1 MKISRIRLTN
11 FRCYRGR
18 QDWLDLSTTPS
29 ANLVIIFGE
38 NMKGK
43 TSLLQSIRWGLYG
56 SARDRQ
62 GREIPLVDPET
73 KEQLLSRDAESEGD
87 YSLAVE
93 IEFRHENET
102 HMLRRS
108 VSAARKPTEDGDFA
122 VSRELK
128 VGTRVLSEGSIDP
141 YIQNMLSEDVSR
153 FFLFD
158 AEMLEEYE
166 DLLKNPEK
174 ESLAVKGAIEKVVG
188 LPALQVFSSFRNEAA
203 ESEQQ
208 QNAYLRKKAKHDN
221 LLEEL
226 ARLENA
232 VRGKTSDV
240 AELESEH
247 ARLQQQVNDA
257 ELAVRKNADI
267 DAKIREKN
275 VLEGQIETEAN
286 RLRDAQRAIA
296 AVLQTTWWLPVVP
309 QIQRRIDNLRA
320 DRSQAISAIQSLNWL
335 EKLEESRV
343 ARACALC
350 GTGLDHSALKRVQ
363 DEATRVKLENYGVN
377 LASLFDALKRA
388 EVYEKYNSGDALAQ
402 VRVREE
408 TCIEAEIAI
417 AELETRIR
425 EITAGMGE
433 RAYGDYTTK
442 YERWQRLGAQ
452 LTGLESRIKDQRA
465 DLKILI
471 EERDRKQGQANKSP
485 DADPTLAYKT
495 SVYRFMADI
504 FECGV
509 ETFRDSLRDAIGAD
523 ASDIFR
529 RLTTE
534 PAYQG
539 LAIDEN
545 YGLAL
550 LDSQGRPV
558 PGRSAG
564 AEQIVA
570 LSLIGGLNRAAV
582 REGPVV
588 MDSNFARLDQGH
600 RANVLRFLPYLGSQ
614 VIVLVHSGE
623 IGKDEDLGEAG
634 KHVARRYEVVPVSET
649 ISRIVPEVV

>member
-1 MKISRIRLTN
+1 MKINRIRLTN
-11 FRCYRGR
+11 FRCYKGQ
-18 QDWLDLSTTPS
+18 QDWLDLSTTPT
-29 ANLVIIFGE
+29 ANLVIVFGE

-43 TSLLQSIRWGLYG
+43 TSLLQAIRWCLYG

-62 GREIPLVDPET
+62 GKEIPLVDPET
-73 KEQLLSRDAESEGD
+73 KEQLLSRDAEFEGT

-93 IEFRHENET
+93 IEFEHENEA
-102 HMLRRS
+102 HILRRS
-108 VSAARKPTEDGDFA
+108 VSADTKPTENRDFR
-122 VSRELK
+122 VSRDLK
-128 VGTRVLSEGSIDP
+128 VGTRVLPDSSIDP

-174 ESLAVKGAIEKVVG
+174 EALAVKAAIEKVVG
-188 LPALQVFSSFRNEAA
+188 LPALRVFTTLREEAV

-208 QNAYLRKKAKHDN
+208 QNAYLRKKAKHET
-221 LLEEL
+221 LLEDL
-226 ARLENA
+226 ARLENF
-232 VRGKTSDV
+232 VRGKTTDI
-240 AELESEH
+240 AELEAER

-257 ELAVRKNADI
+257 ELAMRKNADI
-267 DAKIREKN
+267 DAKIKEKN
-275 VLEGQIETEAN
+275 VLEDQVETEQD
-286 RLRDAQRAIA
+286 RLEQAQKAIA
-296 AVLQTTWWLPVVP
+296 AVLQATWWLPVVP

-320 DRSQAISAIQSLNWL
+320 DRSQAMSAMQGLNWL
-335 EKLEESRV
+335 EKLEESN
-343 ARACALC
+343 ASKTCALC
-350 GTGLDHSALKRVQ
+350 GTALDHSALKRVQ
-363 DEATRVKLENYGVN
+363 DEVTRMKLEHYGQDM
-377 LASLFDALKRA
+377 ASLLNAVQRA
-388 EVYEKYNSGDALAQ
+388 EIYEKYNSADAVAE
-402 VRVREE
+402 VRLREE
-408 TCIEAEIAI
+408 TTVEAEIAI
-417 AELETRIR
+417 SELETRVR
-425 EITAGMGE
+425 EITASMGD
-433 RAYGDYTTK
+433 RAYGDYNTK
-442 YERWQRLGAQ
+442 YERWQRLSGQ
-452 LTGLESRIKDQRA
+452 LTDLESRIKGQRG
-465 DLKILI
+465 DLKLLV
-471 EERDRKQGQANKSP
+471 EERDKKQGQANKSP

-495 SVYRFMADI
+495 SVYRFLADL
-504 FECGV
+504 FESGV
-509 ETFRDSLRDAIGAD
+509 DTFRDSLRDAIGSD

-550 LDSQGRPV
+550 LDSEGRPV

-582 REGPVV
+582 REAPVV

-600 RANVLRFLPYLGSQ
+600 RANVLRFLPQLGSQ

-623 IGKDEDLGEAG
+623 IGKEEDLGEAG
-634 KHVARRYEVVPVSET
+634 KHVARRYEVKRVTET
-649 ISRIVPEVV
+649 ISQIVPELV